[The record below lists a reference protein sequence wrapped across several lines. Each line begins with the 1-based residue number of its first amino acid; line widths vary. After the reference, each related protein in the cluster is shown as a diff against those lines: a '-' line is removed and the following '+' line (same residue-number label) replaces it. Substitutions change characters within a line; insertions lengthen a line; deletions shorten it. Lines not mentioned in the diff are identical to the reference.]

1 MGKHFVWIARALI
14 GETRIGG
21 VGVLLQWLTLA
32 ILISLVLWTNS
43 LTPRAVIAFALVGV
57 ATLVGGLVLSI
68 RGQSLGPIIV
78 IPGALGIAFLCI
90 LTVLVYP
97 ITLLMR
103 ETPGVPAQSD
113 HQKAHSDNG

>member
-1 MGKHFVWIARALI
+1 MGKHFVDIARALI

-78 IPGALGIAFLCI
+78 IPGALGIAILCI
-90 LTVLVYP
+90 LTVLLYP
-97 ITLLMR
+97 IRLLMR

-113 HQKAHSDNG
+113 HQKAH

>member
-1 MGKHFVWIARALI
+1 MGKHVVDIARALI

-103 ETPGVPAQSD
+103 ETPGVGTKEGSK
-113 HQKAHSDNG
+113 HGNGDP